1 MPEARLFLERQSYR
15 RRRMMDAVRMLPLL
29 CAVLWL
35 MVPTM
40 WPNTPTGEAQTALSS
55 AIWYLFVI
63 WVLAITASFAL
74 WRRIRNHDD
83 ASVSKAD
90 LSTPSSSNPSNSVP
104 HT

>member
-1 MPEARLFLERQSYR
+1 MPEGRLFLERQSYR
-15 RRRMMDAVRMLPLL
+15 RRRMMDAVRTLPLL

-40 WPNTPTGEAQTALSS
+40 WPNAPAGETETALSS

-83 ASVSKAD
+83 ASASKSD
-90 LSTPSSSNPSNSVP
+90 LSTPPNAAPND
-104 HT
+104 